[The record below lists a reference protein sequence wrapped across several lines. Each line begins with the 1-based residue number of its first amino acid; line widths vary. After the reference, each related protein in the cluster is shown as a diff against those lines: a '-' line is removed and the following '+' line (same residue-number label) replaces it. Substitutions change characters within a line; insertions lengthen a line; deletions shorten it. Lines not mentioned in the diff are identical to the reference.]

1 MYGWRGRL
9 GWIGPSISDTV
20 LLEFYHIL
28 PEGVLVTPYD
38 LGVQAVVDEE
48 FQKVVGRFDEAARI
62 LKDTEVQAIFVG
74 GTPAITKLGFD
85 QDKAI
90 IRRIEALTGL
100 PTSTTPTAEVDAMR
114 TLGMKRI
121 AIVSPYAEAL
131 NQHLKSYLEYCGFIV
146 VVVKGHGLVKN
157 VDFSKGTSYMTYMM
171 VKEAFREAKGEVDGI
186 FFMCP
191 RWPTVKS
198 IEPLER
204 DLGVPVVTTAQAI
217 VWKGL
222 SLLQVNEVKPGYGK
236 LFSGFRT

>member
-38 LGVQAVVDEE
+38 LGVQAISDHELQRVASRYEE
-48 FQKVVGRFDEAARI
+48 VARI
-62 LKDTEVQAIFVG
+62 LKDLEVEAIMIG
-74 GTPAITKLGFD
+74 GTPGITKLGFD
-85 QDKAI
+85 MDKEI
-90 IRRIEALTGL
+90 IKKIEALTGL

-114 TLGMKRI
+114 SLGITRV
-121 AIVSPYAEAL
+121 ALVSPYAEAL

-146 VVVKGHGLVKN
+146 VVVKGQGLVKN
-157 VDFSKGTSYMTYMM
+157 VDFSKGTSHMTYMM
-171 VKEAFREAKGEVDGI
+171 AKEAFRKAKGGVDGI
-186 FFMCP
+186 IFMCP